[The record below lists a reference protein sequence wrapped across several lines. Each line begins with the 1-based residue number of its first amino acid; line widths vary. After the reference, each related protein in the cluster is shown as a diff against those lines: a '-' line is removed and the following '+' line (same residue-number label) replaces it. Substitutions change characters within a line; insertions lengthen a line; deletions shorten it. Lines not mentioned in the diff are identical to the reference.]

1 MKQTYSHLRSK
12 LDNVMTALQD
22 PGVDID
28 KAIKL
33 HEEATE
39 ILKQL
44 EAYLKDAEL
53 KVKKAI
59 KS

>member
-1 MKQTYSHLRSK
+1 MA
-12 LDNVMTALQD
+12 ALQD

-28 KAIKL
+28 NAIKL